1 MKRLLF
7 ILKNLFMS
15 FIDVW
20 KDIEFRIL
28 FALILLLLF
37 TGTIF
42 YSEVEG
48 HTIIDSLFF
57 SVMIMSTIG
66 NENITLTTSGAKI
79 FTIVFAFISIGVF
92 IALGSKVA
100 FIFVDRS
107 KKSQKVLKEWQMQR
121 HEHKKRRK
129 KLRKENS
136 KLI

>member
-28 FALILLLLF
+28 FVLILLLLL
-37 TGTIF
+37 TGTFF

-48 HTIIDSLFF
+48 HSIIDSLYF

-66 NENITLTTSGAKI
+66 YANITLTTTGAKI

-100 FIFVDRS
+100 FVFVDRS
-107 KKSQKVLKEWQMQR
+107 KKSQKVLKDWEVQR
-121 HEHKKRRK
+121 HERK
-129 KLRKENS
+129 KKLKKEDENY
-136 KLI
+136 